1 MLWNLFNFFADAATG
16 NGTTTDASQ
25 NGWVTWVIF
34 GGIAIFMIVMMSLN
48 QRKNKKA
55 QAEMQSKIRVGAT
68 IMTIGGIV
76 GEIIQMDAEHFWLA
90 TGLGEEAKKKSS
102 DLGADLSSIL
112 GGSMDDDDDTT
123 YTDVLNLIN
132 KD

>member
-16 NGTTTDASQ
+16 NGTTTDAPQ

-48 QRKNKKA
+48 QRKSKKA

-90 TGLGEEAKKKSS
+90 TGLGEDKIVLQFSQKAIYTVVTASS
-102 DLGADLSSIL
+102 TPVPAAEPT
-112 GGSMDDDDDTT
+112 DDGVDE
-123 YTDVLNLIN
+123 I
-132 KD
+132 K

>member
-1 MLWNLFNFFADAATG
+1 MLWNLFNFFADATTG
-16 NGTTTDASQ
+16 SGTTTDASQ

-76 GEIIQMDAEHFWLA
+76 GEIVQMDAEHFWLA
-90 TGLGEEAKKKSS
+90 TGLGEDKIVLQFSQKAIYTVVTASS
-102 DLGADLSSIL
+102 TPVPAAEPT
-112 GGSMDDDDDTT
+112 DDGVDE
-123 YTDVLNLIN
+123 I
-132 KD
+132 K

>member
-90 TGLGEEAKKKSS
+90 TGLGEDKIVLQFSQKAIYTVVTASS
-102 DLGADLSSIL
+102 TPVPAAEPT
-112 GGSMDDDDDTT
+112 DDGVDE
-123 YTDVLNLIN
+123 I
-132 KD
+132 K